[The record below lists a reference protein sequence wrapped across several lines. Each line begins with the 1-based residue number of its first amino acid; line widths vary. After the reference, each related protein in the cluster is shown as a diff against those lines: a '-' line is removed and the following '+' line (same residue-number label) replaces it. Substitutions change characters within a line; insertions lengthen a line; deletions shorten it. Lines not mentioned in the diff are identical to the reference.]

1 MSSTTVPTVARIVH
15 YVSRGSADGSYPCTC
30 RAALVT
36 AVDET
41 GQPALAVFSPE
52 GLHFPGPL
60 PHADPSPGELAPG
73 TWHWPARD
81 GGPC

>member
-1 MSSTTVPTVARIVH
+1 MSSPPAVPTVARIVH
-15 YVSRGSADGSYPCTC
+15 YVSRGSADRTYPSTC

-36 AVDET
+36 AVDES
-41 GQPALAVFSPE
+41 GQPALAVFNPE

-60 PHADPSPGELAPG
+60 AYADPGPLAAG
-73 TWHWPARD
+73 TWHWPSRD